1 MKSEQDIERLLYS
14 LYIYIFAELDR
25 LENDTS
31 IKSKPLVNHLKA
43 SSTDLYKYWLSEVRL
58 ETFKEFSGKITE
70 ILRYYDG

>member
-31 IKSKPLVNHLKA
+31 IKSKPLVNHLKT
-43 SSTDLYKYWLSEVRL
+43 SSTDLYNYWLSEVRL